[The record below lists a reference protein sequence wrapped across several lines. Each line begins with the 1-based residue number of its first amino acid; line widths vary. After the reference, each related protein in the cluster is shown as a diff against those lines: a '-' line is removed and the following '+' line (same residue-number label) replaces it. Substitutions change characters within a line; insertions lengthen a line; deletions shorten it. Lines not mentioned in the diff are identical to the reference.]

1 MMYSTTVARIVDM
14 MFENTEMTEE
24 VAALREEVMNNCQE
38 RYQDMINAGVYE
50 EDAIAAV
57 VESLKGMEDVISQY
71 KRKGRRSA
79 MYSMPQVEMPIEP
92 QVEEPT
98 VTWSAEAE
106 NVNASGERDMTF
118 NPAEIHRIDLTL
130 VSEDVEVEESTDG
143 LCHVRWDC
151 DGDETIACRAQNGVI
166 RIERIPGRKPDGRH
180 AHVNIDNSGNGAHV
194 YVNGEEMDMSD
205 TASIMEKVGRVM
217 GRIFGSMK
225 GAFNYCDTVTIAV
238 PAGMKPHMKLITTSG
253 DVSVMQVELL
263 DLDMTT
269 VSGDL
274 EVQLDKDAPLA
285 RLSARSTSGDITVNA
300 YAQQVM
306 LASTSGDVDVE
317 GCVTELNANTVSGD
331 IDVNA
336 DVERVE
342 FKAISGD
349 VDLAFHND
357 VIRNISGST
366 ISGDIDVDLPSGIGA
381 IAINTHT
388 RSGDMTTR
396 YSTSSF
402 GPTVSGSITSMSG
415 DITIR

>member
-1 MMYSTTVARIVDM
+1 MMNSTVARIVDM

-38 RYQDMINAGVYE
+38 RYADMIAAGVYE
-50 EDAIAAV
+50 DDAIAAV
-57 VESLKGMEDVISQY
+57 VESLKGMEDVIGQY
-71 KRKGRRSA
+71 KRKARRSPVYTA
-79 MYSMPQVEMPIEP
+79 PQVQEPAAP
-92 QVEEPT
+92 QVEEPAAS
-98 VTWSAEAE
+98 WSAEAE
-106 NVNASGERDMTF
+106 NVTIPGERDMTF
-118 NPAEIHRIDLTL
+118 HPAEINRIDLIL
-130 VSEDVEVEESTDG
+130 VSEDVEVVESHDG

-151 DGDETIACRAQNGVI
+151 GDDETISCRAQNGAI
-166 RIERIPGRKPDGRH
+166 RIERIPGKKSGARH
-180 AHVNIDNSGNGAHV
+180 TNVNIDNNGNGTHV

-205 TASIMEKVGRVM
+205 AAGIMEKVGRVM
-217 GRIFGSMK
+217 GRIFGGMK
-225 GAFNYCDTVTIAV
+225 TAFNACDAITIAI

-253 DVSVMQVELL
+253 DISVMQVELL
-263 DLDMTT
+263 DLEMTT

-285 RLSARSTSGDITVNA
+285 RLCARSTSGDVTVNA
-300 YAQQVM
+300 YAQQM
-306 LASTSGDVDVE
+306 TLASTSGDVDVE
-317 GCVTELNANTVSGD
+317 GCVTELNASTVSGD

-336 DVERVE
+336 DVERVD

-396 YSTSSF
+396 YATSSF